1 MIKMNISCI
10 LCDRQI
16 DTKNED
22 VIVTVNWV
30 YSELIKRN
38 NIQLSKN
45 LPRVVKICKI
55 CWENI
60 IKDKPQGNNYYWL
73 FSKAI

>member
-1 MIKMNISCI
+1 MNISCI
-10 LCDRQI
+10 LCDKQM

-22 VIVTVNWV
+22 VIVTVSWV

-38 NIQLSKN
+38 NIQSNKS
-45 LPRVVKICKI
+45 LPRVIKICKS

-60 IKDKPQGNNYYWL
+60 IKDKPQGSNYYWL
-73 FSKAI
+73 FSKVI